1 MCGRL
6 PCTVLS
12 SDFSPVP
19 THCPRPHNNRPW
31 PRRGKLVIVLSLQ
44 DGRREGEIACRGE
57 GAADSGGW
65 SVSGASGGKGAAG
78 SATVDLADWDGDQD
92 WGGSLLYP
100 PAALRLCH
108 DEPSLQVTTT
118 L

>member
-1 MCGRL
+1 
-6 PCTVLS
+6 
-12 SDFSPVP
+12 
-19 THCPRPHNNRPW
+19 
-31 PRRGKLVIVLSLQ
+31 
-44 DGRREGEIACRGE
+44 
-57 GAADSGGW
+57 
-65 SVSGASGGKGAAG
+65 VSGASGGKGAAG
-78 SATVDLADWDGDQD
+78 SATVDLADWDGDQE